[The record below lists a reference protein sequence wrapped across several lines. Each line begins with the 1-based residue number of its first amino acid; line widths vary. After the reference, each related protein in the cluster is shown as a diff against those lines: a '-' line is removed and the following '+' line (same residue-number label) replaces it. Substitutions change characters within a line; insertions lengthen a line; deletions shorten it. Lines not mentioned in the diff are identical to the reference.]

1 MNANN
6 LNLLEQ
12 VLDRDN
18 MNRAWHR
25 VRANKGAAGVD
36 GVTIDAFPEWLR
48 EHWPEIQQAIRE
60 GSYTPSPVRRVEI
73 PKASGGVRLLGIP
86 TVMDRVI
93 QQAVSQVLSPMWEPE
108 FSDSSFGFRPQRSAH
123 GAVKQ
128 VKSYINEGRKWAV
141 DIDLA
146 KFFDTV
152 DHRIVLGRLARK
164 LSGDPLLKMISR
176 MLRAG
181 VEVNGKV
188 EPSTCGVPQGGP
200 LSPLLGN
207 IVLDDLDKHLESKG
221 AKFARYADDFV
232 ILVGSRKAGERMMAH
247 VTAFLERR
255 LKLTVN
261 PKKSQVLRC
270 TKLEYLGFMFW
281 AGRIRVSPAS
291 LREFRFRLKRLT
303 GRNWFVSMEHR
314 LAQLRL
320 YVRGWMNYYG
330 LSEPHSHWKD
340 LAQWVFRRLR
350 LCYWIMWK
358 RPRTRIGNLLKLAKD
373 PGWAIGLGR
382 SSVGPWKASRLMGL
396 CMSPEWLL
404 EQGAIH
410 LVQEWERCAHLR

>member
-1 MNANN
+1 MNNIN
-6 LNLLEQ
+6 TDLLEH
-12 VLDRDN
+12 VLDPDN
-18 MNRAWHR
+18 MNRAWRR
-25 VRANKGAAGVD
+25 VRANKGAPGVD
-36 GVTIDAFPEWLR
+36 GVTIDTFPDWMR
-48 EHWPEIQQAIRE
+48 VHWPDIRQAIRE
-60 GSYTPSPVRRVEI
+60 GTYTPSPVRRVEI

-86 TVMDRVI
+86 TVVDRVI
-93 QQAVSQVLSPMWEPE
+93 QQAIAQVLSLMWEPE

-164 LSGDPLLKMISR
+164 LSGDPVLRLISR
-176 MLRAG
+176 ILRAG
-181 VEVNGKV
+181 VEVDGRT
-188 EPSTCGVPQGGP
+188 EPSRRGVPQGGT

-232 ILVGSRKAGERMMAH
+232 ILVGSLKAGERMMTH
-247 VTAFLERR
+247 VTAYLERR

-261 PKKSQVLRC
+261 TEKSQVLRC

-303 GRNWFVSMEHR
+303 GRNWFVSIDYR
-314 LAQLRL
+314 LAKLRL

-330 LSEPHSHWKD
+330 LSEPHSHWQD
-340 LAQWVFRRLR
+340 LARWVFRRLR
-350 LCYWIMWK
+350 LCYWVMWK
-358 RPRTRIGNLLKLAKD
+358 RPRTRIGNLLKLTDD
-373 PGWAIGLGR
+373 PRTAIGLGR
-382 SSVGPWKASRLMGL
+382 SSVGPWKASRMLGL
-396 CMSPEWLL
+396 ILTNEWLM
-404 EQGAIH
+404 EQGATH
-410 LVQEWERCAHLR
+410 LAREWERCAPLR